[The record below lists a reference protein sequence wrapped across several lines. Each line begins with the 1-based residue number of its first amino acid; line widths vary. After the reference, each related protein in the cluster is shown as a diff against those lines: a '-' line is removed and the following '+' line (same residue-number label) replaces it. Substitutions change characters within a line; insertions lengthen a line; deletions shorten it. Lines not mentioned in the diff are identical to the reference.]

1 MFADYDKHLKM
12 KVFPAIIYSV
22 VLIMSIAC
30 FCNGAGNG
38 STGSLNVDAESDEG
52 TGRCALNVDW
62 LF

>member
-1 MFADYDKHLKM
+1 MKM

-52 TGRCALNVDW
+52 TGRCALNVDC